1 MLLNTCLSTIPL
13 WYRHKRFEYVWYGD
27 ICEEEITWPMWLYN
41 VHTEGAYIYVYATHP
56 LLKGRHQSGSWLILD
71 NLKRLEYHRQWPL
84 LYWMASWQK
93 QERVIFDTGDRGA
106 GGTNQ
111 GVLTDQ
117 KTWRLFPFS
126 FPYTDNDQPCQ
137 EMLPMRSEIWE
148 FNAVSVQTTLSNTKY
163 LLANTKLAKSIYWKT
178 AVSSNLHTV
187 VEQHNRGL
195 AKNCF
200 IRHRN
205 QNLSVRGTG
214 VLIFDIINDVHQ

>member
-1 MLLNTCLSTIPL
+1 MIWWYMWRGNHMTYVTVQRPNWRST
-13 WYRHKRFEYVWYGD
+13 Y
-27 ICEEEITWPMWLYN
+27 IC
-41 VHTEGAYIYVYATHP
+41 VYATHP
-56 LLKGRHQSGSWLILD
+56 LLKGRHQSGRWLILD

-106 GGTNQ
+106 GTNQ

-126 FPYTDNDQPCQ
+126 FPYADNDQPCL

-163 LLANTKLAKSIYWKT
+163 LLANTKYILAKSIYRKT
-178 AVSSNLHTV
+178 AVASNLHTV

-200 IRHRN
+200 ICHRNQSIRHRN